1 MVNKTFYEEKCKITC
16 VDKDQVVE
24 AEVMQ
29 FKDKEYCT
37 AVIAGNK
44 INMRWNGKLY
54 VGNAIGLEFV
64 TDGPEEITVNQGRG
78 I

>member
-1 MVNKTFYEEKCKITC
+1 MANNTFYEDKVKVTC

-29 FKDKEYCT
+29 FKDKEFCN

-44 INMRWNGKLY
+44 INMRWNGRLY

-64 TDGPEEITVNQGRG
+64 TDGPQEIVVKSGRG
-78 I
+78 M

>member
-1 MVNKTFYEEKCKITC
+1 MANNTFYEDKVKVTC
-16 VDKDQVVE
+16 VDKDQIVE

-29 FKDKEYCT
+29 FKDKEFCN

-44 INMRWNGKLY
+44 INMRWNGRLY

-64 TDGPEEITVNQGRG
+64 TDGPQEIVVKSGRG
-78 I
+78 M

>member
-1 MVNKTFYEEKCKITC
+1 MANNTFYEDKIKVTC
-16 VDKDQVVE
+16 VDKDQIVE

-29 FKDKEYCT
+29 FKDKEFCN

-44 INMRWNGKLY
+44 INMRWNGRLY

-64 TDGPEEITVNQGRG
+64 TDGPQEIVVKSGRG
-78 I
+78 M

>member
-1 MVNKTFYEEKCKITC
+1 MANNTFYEDKVKITC
-16 VDKDQVVE
+16 VDKDQIVE

-29 FKDKEYCT
+29 FKDKEFCN

-44 INMRWNGKLY
+44 INMRWNGRLY

-64 TDGPEEITVNQGRG
+64 TDGPQEIVVKSGRG
-78 I
+78 M